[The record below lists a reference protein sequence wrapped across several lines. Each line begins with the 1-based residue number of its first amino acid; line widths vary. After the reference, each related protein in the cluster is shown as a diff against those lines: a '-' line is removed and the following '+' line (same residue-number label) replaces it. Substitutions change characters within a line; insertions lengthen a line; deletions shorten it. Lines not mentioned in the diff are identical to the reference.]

1 MKRTNGGQ
9 ARSAL
14 DVWSAT
20 AMIVRAVQRYKGQT
34 DASVEEATA
43 EKI

>member
-1 MKRTNGGQ
+1 
-9 ARSAL
+9 
-14 DVWSAT
+14 
-20 AMIVRAVQRYKGQT
+20 MIVRAVQRYKGQT